1 MLIENLSFFID
12 RRMRQEAL
20 ALRQAG
26 YEVSVIC
33 PKGGHQD
40 RKGFEIF
47 EGIRIYR
54 YPLYWQA
61 RSGPGYLLE
70 YSWAMLCTFLL
81 LVWIFF
87 TYGFDCIHAANPPDL
102 FFFLY
107 LPFGLLGKKFVYDQ
121 HDLCPELY
129 ESKFNRKDWVH
140 RILLKLERYSYCS
153 ASLVI
158 TTNKSYYDIARLRGG
173 VSAETLTIVRS
184 GPDLQH
190 FRRTEP
196 QPALKLGFAYMVAYL
211 GVMGVQDGVD
221 RVIMAAYHLQQI
233 RRAKDVLFA
242 LIGKG
247 DQWDRL
253 RQQAC
258 DLGLDGS
265 ILFTGRIPDADV
277 LQYLSTADV
286 CVAPDPPAPLNHLST
301 MNKIMEYMACGKPI
315 VSFDLLETRRSAQ
328 EAAVYV
334 ECDDPKLLAEKIN
347 ALLVDPQRCQEMGD
361 YGFARVCSEL
371 PWSHSANKLIDAYS
385 RLEPIS
391 TLSQAQPE
399 LE

>member
-1 MLIENLSFFID
+1 MLIENLSFFMD

-20 ALRQAG
+20 ALRKAG

-47 EGIRIYR
+47 ENIRIYR

-61 RSGPGYLLE
+61 RTGPGYLLE

-81 LVWIFF
+81 LLWVFF

-102 FFFLY
+102 FFVLY
-107 LPFGLLGKKFVYDQ
+107 LPFGLLGTKFVYDQ

-129 ESKFNRKDWVH
+129 ESKFNRKDWLH
-140 RILLKLERYSYCS
+140 RILLRLERYSYRS

-158 TTNKSYYDIARLRGG
+158 TTNKSFYDIARLRGE
-173 VSAETLTIVRS
+173 VSAEALTIVRS

-196 QPALKLGFAYMVAYL
+196 QPALKRGFTYMVAYL

-233 RRAKDVLFA
+233 RRNRDVLFT
-242 LIGKG
+242 LIGEG
-247 DQWDRL
+247 DQCDRL

-265 ILFTGRIPDADV
+265 ILFAGWLSGVDL

-286 CVAPDPPAPLNHLST
+286 CIAPDPPIPFNQMCT

-315 VSFDLLETRRSAQ
+315 VSFDLLESRRSAQ

-334 ECDDPKLLAEKIN
+334 ECDDPTLLAEQMN
-347 ALLVDPQRCQEMGD
+347 ALLADPQRRQQMGD
-361 YGFARVCSEL
+361 YGFARVCTEL
-371 PWSHSANKLIDAYS
+371 NWSNSANNLIEAYS
-385 RLEPIS
+385 RLAPTS
-391 TLSQAQPE
+391 NLSQATA
-399 LE
+399 